1 MIGFNCCLPH
11 LTRQPTG
18 LPRLKGGSGLDPM
31 KTTTST
37 PQSRWAKR
45 SLKQQ
50 LLYKFLNEY
59 GYERGPL
66 VAEAIVEDVL
76 ALIEQVYTDRLPP
89 RHINWPAVSIH
100 NGGNGKS
107 PDVRHLTNIRLQM
120 VTDQEVA
127 ILNVHKLRGHQAAKR
142 TFNQHRFARWCQEA
156 YHQGGVLTLLDLSL
170 LSGLGQGQA
179 GNLLR
184 QHEQQY
190 QITIPIRGTVHD
202 IGSAVSHKAEVI
214 RRFLR
219 GQSPAEIARE
229 LNHTQEAVDAYIK
242 DYEVTRKL
250 VQKFPIKDIPTLSRR
265 SMSLIK
271 EHIKL
276 IHQYEPDLVF
286 YSAKNHSSS
295 EN

>member
-1 MIGFNCCLPH
+1 
-11 LTRQPTG
+11 
-18 LPRLKGGSGLDPM
+18 M
-31 KTTTST
+31 KNATST

-66 VAEAIVEDVL
+66 VAEAIVEDIV
-76 ALIEQVYTDRLPP
+76 ALIDQVYTDRLPP
-89 RHINWPAVSIH
+89 RYINWPAVSIH
-100 NGGNGKS
+100 NGSNGKS
-107 PDVRHLTNIRLQM
+107 PAIAQLVNIRLQM

-127 ILNVHKLRGHQAAKR
+127 LLNDHKLRGLQAAKR
-142 TFNQHRFARWCQEA
+142 AFNQHRFARWCQEA

-170 LSGLGQGQA
+170 LSGLGEGQA

-184 QHEQQY
+184 QYEHLHQT
-190 QITIPIRGTVHD
+190 TIPIRGTVHD
-202 IGSAVSHKAEVI
+202 IGPAVSHKAEVI

-219 GQSPAEIARE
+219 GQSPADIARQ

-250 VQKFPIKDIPTLSRR
+250 VQRFPPEDIPALSRR
-265 SMSLIK
+265 SMSLVK
-271 EHIKL
+271 EHLKL
-276 IHQYEPDLVF
+276 IRQYEPDLVF
-286 YSAKNHSSS
+286 YSAHNQLDP
-295 EN
+295 ENQP